1 MTDNPKYS
9 RLLEPGKIG
18 PVTTRNRI
26 IKTGAGVMM
35 WHEDDVV
42 MRDEV
47 LAFYEAMA
55 RGGTGLIIV
64 ESPTVDYPAGCRWRD
79 RYRLD
84 DDKFIPGMAQI
95 AEVIHKHG
103 CPTFMQMNHD
113 GTWQAHLSF
122 SPNPPYTGLPYAASE
137 VVVPCETDFHNEVP
151 HPLTVAEIEDI
162 VEKFAMCAERAKKAG
177 FDGVDINAS
186 SSHLLHNFLSP
197 FWNRRTD
204 EYGGSAE
211 NRARFTCQVVS
222 EIKRLCG
229 KDFPVTV
236 CINGLEAGQ
245 LCGIDDSRCIT
256 NETAK
261 EHARFIEKAG
271 ADGIMV
277 RSHWIGYHEAA
288 YLCDALFY
296 PDAPIPLED
305 FPEVYYTEQKGAG
318 ANMRIA
324 AGVKSAVSVPVI
336 VVGRLDCD
344 LGEKI
349 LEEGMADFIGMTRRL
364 HADPE
369 YVNKVREGRL
379 DDIAPC
385 TGCDNCLG
393 TKRCRINALM
403 GYPFNTIEK
412 ADKKKRVVV
421 VGGGPAGME
430 AARVSALRGHDVTLI
445 EKQSIL
451 GGLLP
456 IAAMVKGP
464 HPEDVTLIIDY
475 LSGQL
480 RKLGVKLELGKEV
493 DAAAIQQMD
502 PDVVFV
508 ATGAQQTIPE
518 IKGIDHRSVVAGG
531 DLHNMLK
538 FYSRYLSPYTLR
550 SLSKV
555 YMPKVGKNVVVI
567 GGALQGCELAE
578 FLAKRG
584 RKVTIVEKA
593 EELGEGMVP
602 ALWGYLKIWFN
613 KNDVKML
620 TGVKEYVGIDD
631 RGLTIVGRDGIKVT
645 LKADTFVSAL
655 PLTPKPD
662 LAAELEGQ
670 VPEVYAV
677 GDCTTPGLIRD
688 AINAGLQTAVTV

>member
-1 MTDNPKYS
+1 VTDNPAYS
-9 RLLEPGKIG
+9 RLLEPGRIG

-26 IKTGAGVMM
+26 VKTGAGVMM

-64 ESPTVDYPAGCRWRD
+64 ESPTVDYPAGCRWRE

-84 DDKFIPGMAQI
+84 DDKYIPGMAQI
-95 AEVIHKHG
+95 ADVIHKHG

-113 GTWQAHLSF
+113 GTWQVGLPF
-122 SPNPPYTGLPYAASE
+122 VPDPPYSGLPYAASD

-151 HPLTVAEIEDI
+151 HPLTIPEIEAV
-162 VEKFAMCAERAKKAG
+162 VEKFAQCALRAKKAG

-197 FWNRRTD
+197 FWNRRQD
-204 EYGGSAE
+204 IYGGGAE
-211 NRARFTCQVVS
+211 NRSRFVCQVVS

-236 CINGLEAGQ
+236 CINGLEVGQ
-245 LCGIDDSRCIT
+245 ICGIDDNKCIT

-305 FPEVYYTEQKGAG
+305 FPKVYYTKQKGAG
-318 ANMRIA
+318 ANMLIA
-324 AGVKSAVSVPVI
+324 AEVKKQVSVPVI
-336 VVGRLDCD
+336 VVGRLDAD

-364 HADPE
+364 HADPD
-369 YVNKVREGRL
+369 YVNKVKEGRL
-379 DDIAPC
+379 GDIAPC

-393 TKRCRINALM
+393 SRRCRINALM
-403 GYPFNTIEK
+403 GLPVNTIEK
-412 ADKKKRVVV
+412 AEKKKKVLVI
-421 VGGGPAGME
+421 GGGPSGME
-430 AARVSALRGHDVTLI
+430 AARVSALRGHDVTLY
-445 EKQSIL
+445 EKAPKL

-464 HPEDVTLIIDY
+464 HPEDVTLIIKY
-475 LSGQL
+475 LTRQI
-480 RKLGVKLELGKEV
+480 RKLGVKVVTGKEADLATV
-493 DAAAIQQMD
+493 DEIK
-502 PDVVFV
+502 PDAVFL
-508 ATGAQQTIPE
+508 ATGASPTVPAIR
-518 IKGIDHRSVVAGG
+518 GIGGPNVISGG
-531 DLHNMLK
+531 DLHKQLK
-538 FYSRYLSPYTLR
+538 FYSRFFPPYTLR
-550 SLSKV
+550 WLTKF
-555 YMPKVGKNVVVI
+555 YMPGIGKNVVVI

-578 FLAKRG
+578 FLTKRG
-584 RKVTIVEKA
+584 KKVTIVETA
-593 EELGEGMVP
+593 EELGESMVP
-602 ALWGYLKIWFN
+602 ALLGYLMIWF
-613 KNDVKML
+613 KKKGVVL
-620 TGVKEYVGIDD
+620 IPGVKEYVEITDK
-631 RGLTIVGRDGIKVT
+631 GLTIVTKEGATKT
-645 LKADTFVSAL
+645 LQADTFVSAL
-655 PLTPKPD
+655 PLTAKDD
-662 LAAELEGQ
+662 LKAKLEGE
-670 VPEVYAV
+670 VAEVYSV
-677 GDCTTPGLIRD
+677 GDCAQPGLIAD
-688 AINAGLQTAVTV
+688 AVGTGLRTARTV

>member
-1 MTDNPKYS
+1 MSDNPAYTK
-9 RLLEPGKIG
+9 LLEPGRIG

-64 ESPTVDYPAGCRWRD
+64 EAPTVDYPAGCRWRE

-84 DDKFIPGMAQI
+84 EDRFIPGMAQI

-113 GTWQAHLSF
+113 GTWQVNLPF
-122 SPNPPYTGLPYAASE
+122 EPNPPYSGLPYGAST
-137 VVVPCETDFHNEVP
+137 VTVCCESDFHNEVP
-151 HPLTVAEIEDI
+151 HPLTIPEIEAL
-162 VEKFAMCAERAKKAG
+162 VEKFAQCALRAKKAG
-177 FDGVDINAS
+177 FDGVDVNAS

-211 NRARFTCQVVS
+211 NRSRFTCRVVQ
-222 EIKRLCG
+222 EVKRLCG
-229 KDFPVTV
+229 KEFPVTV
-236 CINGLEAGQ
+236 CINGLEVGQ
-245 LCGIDDSRCIT
+245 ICGIDDAKCIT
-256 NETAK
+256 NEMAK
-261 EHARFIEKAG
+261 EHAKFIEAAG

-277 RSHWIGYHEAA
+277 RSHWIGYHQGA

-296 PDAPIPLED
+296 PEPPIPMED
-305 FPEVYYTEQKGAG
+305 FPKEYYAQGRGAA
-318 ANMRIA
+318 ANMHIA
-324 AGVKSAVSVPVI
+324 AGVKSVVDVPVI

-349 LEEGMADFIGMTRRL
+349 LKDDMADFIGMTRRL
-364 HADPE
+364 HADPD

-403 GYPFNTIEK
+403 GYTFNTIEK
-412 ADKKKRVVV
+412 ADKKKEVVV
-421 VGGGPAGME
+421 IGGGPSGME

-445 EKQSIL
+445 EKQKIL

-475 LSGQL
+475 LGGQI
-480 RKLGVKLELGKEV
+480 RKLGVKVKLGQEA
-493 DAAAIQQMD
+493 DAAMIQHMN

-508 ATGAQQTIPE
+508 ATGAQQTIPD
-518 IKGIDHRSVVAGG
+518 IQGIDHRKVVAGG
-531 DLHNMLK
+531 DLHRMLK
-538 FYSRYLSPYTLR
+538 FYSRYLAPYTLR
-550 SLSKV
+550 SLSKL
-555 YMPKVGKNVVVI
+555 YMPKIGKRVVVI

-584 RKVTIVEKA
+584 RCVTIVEKSD
-593 EELGEGMVP
+593 ELGDGMVP
-602 ALWGYLKIWFN
+602 ALLDYLKLWFT
-613 KNDVKML
+613 KSCVTTI
-620 TGVKEYVGIDD
+620 TGVREYLGIDD
-631 RGLTIVGRDGIKVT
+631 RGLTYLGKDGIRRT

-662 LAAELEGQ
+662 LVGQLEGK

-677 GDCTTPGLIRD
+677 GDCTQPGLIRD
-688 AINAGLQTAVTV
+688 AINAGLHSAITV

>member
-9 RLLEPGKIG
+9 KLLESGKIG
-18 PVTTRNRI
+18 SVTTRNRI

-35 WHEDDVV
+35 WHESDTV
-42 MRDEV
+42 MRPEV

-122 SPNPPYTGLPYAASE
+122 SPDPPYKGLPYAASD
-137 VVVPCETDFHNEVP
+137 VVVHCETDFHNERP

-162 VEKFAMCAERAKKAG
+162 VDKFGNCALRAKKAG

-197 FWNRRTD
+197 FWNRRID
-204 EYGGSAE
+204 EYGGTAE
-211 NRARFTCQVVS
+211 NRSRFVCQVVT

-229 KDFPVTV
+229 EDFPVTV

-245 LCGIDDSRCIT
+245 LCGIDDNNCIT

-261 EHARFIEKAG
+261 EHARLIEKAG

-305 FPEVYYTEQKGAG
+305 FPEVYYTAQKGAG
-318 ANMRIA
+318 ANMLIA

-344 LGEKI
+344 LGEQI
-349 LEEGMADFIGMTRRL
+349 LEQGMADFIGMTRRL

-369 YVNKVREGRL
+369 YANKVKEGRL

-403 GYPFNTIEK
+403 GYPFNTIDK
-412 ADKKKRVVV
+412 ADAKKNVLVI
-421 VGGGPAGME
+421 GGGPGGME
-430 AARVSALRGHDVTLI
+430 AARVSALRGHDVTLM
-445 EKQSIL
+445 EKQKIL

-464 HPEDVTLIIDY
+464 HPEDVMLMVDY
-475 LSGQL
+475 LSRQL
-480 RKLGVKLELGKEV
+480 RKLGVKIRLGKEADV
-493 DAAAIQQMD
+493 AVVEEMK

-518 IKGIDHRSVVAGG
+518 IKGIDHRNVVAGG
-531 DLHNMLK
+531 DLHQMLK
-538 FYSRYLSPYTLR
+538 FYARYLTPYTLR
-550 SLSKV
+550 SLSKL
-555 YMPKVGKNVVVI
+555 YMPKIGRNVVVI

-584 RKVTIVEKA
+584 RKVTIVDRA
-593 EELGEGMVP
+593 EEFGEGMVP

-620 TGVKEYVGIDD
+620 TGVREYVGIDD
-631 RGLTIVGRDGIKVT
+631 RGLTIVGQDGIKVT
-645 LKADTFVSAL
+645 LQADTFVSAL
-655 PLTPKPD
+655 PLTPQPD
-662 LAAELEGQ
+662 LAATLQGK
-670 VPEVYAV
+670 VPEIYTV
-677 GDCTTPGLIRD
+677 GDCVQPGLIRD

>member
-1 MTDNPKYS
+1 MTDNPAYKK
-9 RLLEPGKIG
+9 LLEPGQIG
-18 PVTTRNRI
+18 SVTTRNRI

-35 WHEDDVV
+35 WHEDDIV

-64 ESPTVDYPAGCRWRD
+64 ESPTVDYPAGCRWRE

-84 DDKFIPGMAQI
+84 EDRFIPGMAQI
-95 AEVIHKHG
+95 ADVIHKHG

-113 GTWQAHLSF
+113 GTWQVHLPF
-122 SPNPPYTGLPYAASE
+122 VPDPPYSGLAYAASE
-137 VVVPCETDFHNEVP
+137 VVVPCESDFHNEVP
-151 HPLTVAEIEDI
+151 HPLSIPEIEVVVD
-162 VEKFAMCAERAKKAG
+162 KFAQCALRAKKAG

-211 NRARFTCQVVS
+211 NRSRFVCQVVQ

-229 KDFPVTV
+229 KEFAVTV
-236 CINGLEAGQ
+236 CINGLEVGQ
-245 LCGIDDSRCIT
+245 ICGIDDSKCIT

-288 YLCDALFY
+288 YLCDALYY
-296 PDAPIPLED
+296 PEAPIPLED
-305 FPEVYYTEQKGAG
+305 FPKEYYTEGKGAG
-318 ANMRIA
+318 ANMLIA
-324 AGVKSAVSVPVI
+324 AGVKSVVNVPVI
-336 VVGRLDCD
+336 VVGRLDAD

-364 HADPE
+364 HADPN
-369 YVNKVREGRL
+369 YVNKVKEGRL

-393 TKRCRINALM
+393 TQRCRINALM
-403 GYPFNTIEK
+403 GYTFNTIEK
-412 ADKKKRVVV
+412 AGQKKKVVV
-421 VGGGPAGME
+421 IGAGPSGME

-445 EKQSIL
+445 EKQNIV

-464 HPEDVTLIIDY
+464 HPEDVTLIVKY

-480 RKLGVKLELGKEV
+480 RKLGVKIKLGQEA
-493 DAAAIQQMD
+493 DAAMIQEMK

-508 ATGAQQTIPE
+508 ATGAQPTIPD
-518 IKGIDHRSVVAGG
+518 IKGIDHKSVVAGG
-531 DLHNMLK
+531 DLHQMLK
-538 FYSRYLSPYTLR
+538 FYSRFLTPYTLR
-550 SLSKV
+550 SLSKL
-555 YMPKVGKNVVVI
+555 YMPKIGKNVVVI
-567 GGALQGCELAE
+567 GGDLQGCELAE

-593 EELGEGMVP
+593 DEIGVAMVP
-602 ALWGYLKIWFN
+602 ALLGYLKIWFN
-613 KNDVKML
+613 KNGVTVM
-620 TGVKEYVGIDD
+620 TGVKEYLGIDD
-631 RGLTIVGRDGIKVT
+631 RGLTLVGKDGIKQT

-662 LAAELEGQ
+662 LVAQLEGK

-677 GDCTTPGLIRD
+677 GDCTHPGLIRE
-688 AINAGLQTAVTV
+688 AINAGLQTAVKV

>member
-1 MTDNPKYS
+1 MTSNPAYQK
-9 RLLEPGKIG
+9 LLEPGRIG
-18 PVTTRNRI
+18 PVVTRNRV

-84 DDKFIPGMAQI
+84 DDKYIPGMAQI

-113 GTWQAHLSF
+113 GTWQVGLPF
-122 SPNPPYTGLPYAASE
+122 VPDPPYSGPPYAASD

-151 HPLTVAEIEDI
+151 HPLSIPEIEGI
-162 VEKFAMCAERAKKAG
+162 VEKFAQCALRAKKAG
-177 FDGVDINAS
+177 FDGVDVNAS
-186 SSHLLHNFLSP
+186 SSHLLHNVLSP

-211 NRARFTCQVVS
+211 NRSRFVCQVVS

-229 KDFPVTV
+229 RDFPVTV
-236 CINGLEAGQ
+236 CINGLEVGQ
-245 LCGIDDSRCIT
+245 ICGIDDKRCIT

-296 PDAPIPLED
+296 PDAPIPLKD
-305 FPEVYYTEQKGAG
+305 FPKEYYTKGKGAG
-318 ANMRIA
+318 ANMLIA
-324 AGVKSAVSVPVI
+324 ANVKKTVNVPVI
-336 VVGRLDCD
+336 VVGRLDAD

-364 HADPE
+364 HADPD
-369 YVNKVREGRL
+369 YVNKIKEGRL
-379 DDIAPC
+379 EDIAPC

-393 TKRCRINALM
+393 SRRCRINALM
-403 GYPFNTIEK
+403 GLPVNTIEK
-412 ADKKKRVVV
+412 AANKKKVLVI
-421 VGGGPAGME
+421 GGGPSGLE
-430 AARVSALRGHDVTLI
+430 AARVCALRGHDVTLY
-445 EKQSIL
+445 EKAPIL

-464 HPEDVTLIIDY
+464 HPENVPLIIKY
-475 LSGQL
+475 LRTQL
-480 RKLGVKLELGKEV
+480 AELGVKVVLGREADVPIVEEFK
-493 DAAAIQQMD
+493 
-502 PDVVFV
+502 PDVVFL
-508 ATGAQQTIPE
+508 ATGASPTVPA
-518 IKGIDHRSVVAGG
+518 IKGIDRPNVVSGG
-531 DLHNMLK
+531 DLHKQLK
-538 FYSRYLSPYTLR
+538 FYSRIFTPYTLR
-550 SLSKV
+550 ALTRF
-555 YMPKVGKNVVVI
+555 YMPGIGKNVVVI

-584 RKVTIVEKA
+584 RNVTIVEKA
-593 EELGEGMVP
+593 DELGEGMVP
-602 ALWGYLKIWFN
+602 ALLGYLLRWF
-613 KNDVKML
+613 KKKGVV
-620 TGVKEYVGIDD
+620 TYAGVKKYVEITDE
-631 RGLTIVGRDGIKVT
+631 GLTIVTKEGETKT
-645 LKADTFVSAL
+645 LRADTFISAL
-655 PLTPKPD
+655 PLTAKED
-662 LAAELEGQ
+662 LRAKLEGK
-670 VPEVYAV
+670 VSEIYAV
-677 GDCTTPGLIRD
+677 GDCAQPGLIAD
-688 AINAGLQTAVTV
+688 AIGTGLRTAMNV

>member
-1 MTDNPKYS
+1 VTENPKYEK
-9 RLLEPGKIG
+9 LLEPGKIG
-18 PVTTRNRI
+18 PVTTRNRV

-84 DDKFIPGMAQI
+84 EDRFIPGMAQI

-113 GTWQAHLSF
+113 GTWQVKLSF
-122 SPNPPYTGLPYAASE
+122 VPDPPYSGQAYGSSE
-137 VVVPCETDFHNEVP
+137 VMVPCETDFHNEVP
-151 HPLTVAEIEDI
+151 HPLSIPEIEDI
-162 VEKFAMCAERAKKAG
+162 VGKFAQCALRAKKAG

-211 NRARFTCQVVS
+211 NRSRFVCQVVQ

-229 KDFPVTV
+229 KEFPVTV
-236 CINGLEAGQ
+236 CINGLEVGQ
-245 LCGIDDSRCIT
+245 ICGIEDSKCIT
-256 NETAK
+256 NDVAK
-261 EHARFIEKAG
+261 EHAKYIEKAG

-288 YLCDALFY
+288 YLCDALYY
-296 PDAPIPLED
+296 PEAPIPLED
-305 FPEVYYTEQKGAG
+305 FPKEYYTAGKGAG
-318 ANMRIA
+318 ANMLIA
-324 AGVKSAVSVPVI
+324 AGVKSVVDVPVI

-344 LGEKI
+344 LGEQI
-349 LEEGMADFIGMTRRL
+349 LENGMADFIGMTRRL
-364 HADPE
+364 HADPN
-369 YVNKVREGRL
+369 YMNKVKEGRL

-393 TKRCRINALM
+393 TQRCRINALM
-403 GYPFNTIEK
+403 GYTFNTIEA
-412 ADKKKRVVV
+412 ADKKKKVLVI
-421 VGGGPAGME
+421 GGGPSGME
-430 AARVSALRGHDVTLI
+430 AARVSALRGHDVTLV

-464 HPEDVTLIIDY
+464 HPEDVMLIVDY

-480 RKLGVKLELGKEV
+480 RKLGVKVQLGKEADV
-493 DAAAIQQMD
+493 AMVEEMK

-508 ATGAQQTIPE
+508 ATGAKQTIAD
-518 IKGIDHRSVVAGG
+518 IKGIDHKSVVAGG
-531 DLHNMLK
+531 DLHQMLK
-538 FYSRYLSPYTLR
+538 FYARFLTPYTLR
-550 SLSKV
+550 SLSKA
-555 YMPKVGKNVVVI
+555 YMPKIGKNVVVI

-584 RKVTIVEKA
+584 RNVTIVEQA

-613 KNDVKML
+613 KNNVKMMP
-620 TGVKEYVGIDD
+620 GVKEYVSIDD
-631 RGLTIVGRDGIKVT
+631 RGLTIIGRNGIKMT

-655 PLTPKPD
+655 PLTPQPD
-662 LAAELEGQ
+662 LAAALEGK
-670 VPEVYAV
+670 VPEVYTV
-677 GDCTTPGLIRD
+677 GDCVQPGLIRE